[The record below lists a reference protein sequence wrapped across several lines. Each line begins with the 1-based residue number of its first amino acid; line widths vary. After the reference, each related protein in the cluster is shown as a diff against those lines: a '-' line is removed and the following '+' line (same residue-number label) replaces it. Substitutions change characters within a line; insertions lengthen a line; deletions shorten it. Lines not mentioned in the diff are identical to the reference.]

1 MAGKKQINDVTLL
14 ANNEVVGYEPNTLK
28 PMHGKGESQ
37 IRGAVIGGGQSE
49 QIFSVD
55 ISTKFS
61 SLKFSLPC
69 TDSSVA
75 LVDGWKDNENNN
87 VFELVG
93 NNVVY
98 NKIFTECAVTNE
110 PEFDF
115 SNEGSVEIEIK
126 GNPAQ

>member
-14 ANNEVVGYEPNTLK
+14 ANNEVVCYEPNTLK
-28 PMHGKGESQ
+28 PMHGKGEFSM
-37 IRGAVIGGGQSE
+37 RNAVVGGGETE
-49 QIFSVD
+49 QIFSQD
-55 ISTKFS
+55 LTTKFS

-69 TDSSVA
+69 TDSVVD
-75 LVDGWKDNENNN
+75 LVDGWKDNGNDN

-93 NNVVY
+93 NNVDY
-98 NKIFTECAVTNE
+98 NRIFTQCAVINE

-115 SNEGSVEIEIK
+115 SNEGAVEIEIK

>member
-14 ANNEVVGYEPNTLK
+14 ANNEVVGYEGDTLK

-37 IRGAVIGGGQSE
+37 IRNAVIGGGETE
-49 QIFSVD
+49 QIFSID
-55 ISTKFS
+55 IATKFS

-69 TDSSVA
+69 TDTSVD
-75 LVDGWKDNENNN
+75 LVDSWKDNENNN
-87 VFELVG
+87 VFELIG
-93 NNVVY
+93 NNVNY
-98 NKIFTECAVTNE
+98 NRIFTQCAVTNE

-115 SNEGSVEIEIK
+115 STEGAVEIEIK